1 MSRLINLVAV
11 FVEIE
16 WKGTYEKRRLVNLV
30 NGLPVG
36 LHKAKRGGVWF
47 KGTYTQMTIIFQ
59 NSSDLFHALPSKL
72 PSAYIIHIL
81 HFKLKMYRSHW

>member
-36 LHKAKRGGVWF
+36 LHKAKRGG
-47 KGTYTQMTIIFQ
+47 GCG
-59 NSSDLFHALPSKL
+59 SK
-72 PSAYIIHIL
+72 AHT
-81 HFKLKMYRSHW
+81 HK

>member
-36 LHKAKRGGVWF
+36 LHKAKRGGGVVQRHIHTNDNNISEF
-47 KGTYTQMTIIFQ
+47 FR
-59 NSSDLFHALPSKL
+59 SLPCL
-72 PSAYIIHIL
+72 AE
-81 HFKLKMYRSHW
+81 